1 MGTSTW
7 REVTLAGTIT
17 GASIDA
23 GPSPTTHAAPVA
35 ESYSTDIWV
44 IEKSAATP
52 GGESEAG
59 FAKLT
64 LTGNRQVSS
73 TETAG
78 LSGSYQVTPAVGGP
92 RLMEA
97 IGAPENL
104 ACSMAV
110 RSLWL
115 GHSAWASGASSSH
128 CASQLSLAVW
138 SANC

>member
-1 MGTSTW
+1 MKMGTSTW
-7 REVTLAGTIT
+7 REVTLAGPIT
-17 GASIDA
+17 GAWIEA
-23 GPSPTTHAAPVA
+23 GPSPRPDAAPVA
-35 ESYSTDIWV
+35 ASYSTDIWV
-44 IEKSAATP
+44 IEKRAATP

-64 LTGNRQVSS
+64 LTGNLQVSG

-78 LSGSYQVTPAVGGP
+78 LSGSYQVTSAVGGP

-97 IGAPENL
+97 IGAPANL

-115 GHSAWASGASSSH
+115 GHSAWTS
-128 CASQLSLAVW
+128 
-138 SANC
+138 